1 MQGAVMISNYINIT
15 EKDLSKPIYRI
26 MPIHRLLDA
35 FEQKALAL
43 LEPEKWDDTFE
54 NLLLKGLIQHSSS
67 DAIANEIIRNS
78 IYGQCWTLHRETDA
92 MWRIYSPDKQGVKV
106 KTTIEKLIKALIS
119 SSEERKERSC
129 FIGKVDYLNQKDLVS
144 KLTGIAGMFGRDAAE
159 SLLYKRNEFKH
170 EREVRLIYTMYSQD
184 RNVHKFKIDPNV
196 LFDEVVFDP
205 RMNNH
210 IFQAY
215 KDAVYSKGFE
225 KPIRQSVMYQL
236 PKELNES
243 I

>member
-1 MQGAVMISNYINIT
+1 MKGNYINFT
-15 EKDLSKPIYRI
+15 ESDLSKPIYRI
-26 MPIHRLLDA
+26 MPVHRLLGA
-35 FEQKALAL
+35 FEQKVLAL
-43 LEPEKWDDTFE
+43 VEPEKWDDPFE
-54 NLLLKGLIQHSSS
+54 NLLLKGFIQHSSP
-67 DAIANEIIRNS
+67 DAIANTIFRNS

-106 KTTIEKLIKALIS
+106 KTTIEKLITALIT
-119 SSEERKERSC
+119 SSEEGKARAC

-144 KLTGIAGMFGRDAAE
+144 KLTGITGMYGRHAAE

-170 EREVRLIYTMYSQD
+170 EREVRLIYTMQSLD
-184 RNVHKFKIDPNV
+184 GNIHKFKIEPNE

-215 KDAVYSKGFE
+215 KDAVYSKGF
-225 KPIRQSVMYQL
+225 KNSVRQSVMYQL
-236 PKELNES
+236 PKELKES